1 MAKSRR
7 RSTRNAV
14 GSARRTGDVA
24 SVWKMLIIFN
34 ILLSIFGFWM
44 IYSQNNYIM
53 DSIQDNLPIAVP
65 ADYKGTSVVV
75 NPFTGHFISVNSIT
89 LAGTMMGIMV
99 LVGMYFVLSE
109 KL

>member
-1 MAKSRR
+1 MKRSKTKPRR
-7 RSTRNAV
+7 GSSTA
-14 GSARRTGDVA
+14 DVA

-53 DSIQDNLPIAVP
+53 DSIQDNLPVAVP

-75 NPFTGHFISVNSIT
+75 NPFTGQFISVNSIT
-89 LAGTMMGIMV
+89 LAGTLMGVLV